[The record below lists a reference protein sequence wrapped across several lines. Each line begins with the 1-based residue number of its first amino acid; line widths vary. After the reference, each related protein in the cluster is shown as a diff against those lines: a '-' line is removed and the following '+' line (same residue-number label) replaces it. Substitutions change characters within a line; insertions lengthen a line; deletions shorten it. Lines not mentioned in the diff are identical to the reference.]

1 MLYEGLV
8 ECHFLNILIGADSA
22 SIRLLQHIHEHCQRV
37 LLVLATRPVKDYNV
51 TFINDFRET
60 GYSEEIDL
68 NGLGATEI
76 GEIILQTF
84 QTAGV
89 TSVSPEIVRVI
100 QKRTAGNPLYVK

>member
-1 MLYEGLV
+1 
-8 ECHFLNILIGADSA
+8 
-22 SIRLLQHIHEHCQRV
+22 
-37 LLVLATRPVKDYNV
+37 
-51 TFINDFRET
+51 
-60 GYSEEIDL
+60 L

-89 TSVSPEIVRVI
+89 TGVSPEIVRVI

>member
-1 MLYEGLV
+1 MKKKSKIRYA
-8 ECHFLNILIGADSA
+8 LNVQCIGADSA

-60 GYSEEIDL
+60 GYSEEIEL
-68 NGLGATEI
+68 NGLGAKEI

-89 TSVSPEIVRVI
+89 CSVSPEIVRVI